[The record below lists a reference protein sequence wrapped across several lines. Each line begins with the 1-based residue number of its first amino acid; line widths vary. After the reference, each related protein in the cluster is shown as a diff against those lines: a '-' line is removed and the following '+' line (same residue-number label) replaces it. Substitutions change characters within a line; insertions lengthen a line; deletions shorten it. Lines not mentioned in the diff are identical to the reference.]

1 MGGHKERDSAQGEVR
16 GRSFDD
22 DGEEQE
28 RDRGGGKKMLIGE
41 GEGDGLLE
49 RKFRD
54 RQRDNVKEKM
64 SDRRAGSISKIEQER
79 KKSFSSDI

>member
-1 MGGHKERDSAQGEVR
+1 MGGETDSAQGEVR
-16 GRSFDD
+16 GRGFDD

-41 GEGDGLLE
+41 GAGDGLLE

-54 RQRDNVKEKM
+54 RRRDKVKEKM
-64 SDRRAGSISKIEQER
+64 SYRWAGSISQIAGKTS
-79 KKSFSSDI
+79 KSFS